1 MCSCKKWIVTYPDG
15 RAEEKFTTPTAARI
29 AASKVPGAV
38 WKREP

>member
-15 RAEEKFTTPTAARI
+15 TSQIKQTATQARI
-29 AASKVPGAV
+29 AASQVPGAT